1 MFDIVVTVVLC
12 ASASL
17 FLIWYYTM
25 CKHSYDGKIVISV
38 NEEGVKNFLLEL
50 DGDPERLEEQKS
62 VTFKIVSTNT
72 LVEK

>member
-1 MFDIVVTVVLC
+1 MFDNVAVVILC
-12 ASASL
+12 VSASL
-17 FLIWYYTM
+17 FLIGYYVM
-25 CKHSYDGKIVISV
+25 RKHSYDGKIVISV
-38 NEEGVKNFLLEL
+38 TEEGVKNFLLEL

>member
-1 MFDIVVTVVLC
+1 MFDNVVTVVLC

-17 FLIWYYTM
+17 FLIWYYAM

-38 NEEGVKNFLLEL
+38 TEEGVKNFLLEL

>member
-1 MFDIVVTVVLC
+1 MFDNVVVVVLC
-12 ASASL
+12 VSASL
-17 FLIWYYTM
+17 LLFWYFVM
-25 CKHSYDGKIVISV
+25 RKHSYDGKIVITV
-38 NEEGVKNFLLEL
+38 TEEGVKNFLLEL